1 MGYRLESIESCD
13 RLGASNPAGFRMLHF
28 PRVMLNFGFDLI
40 GNRNEF
46 STDGH
51 ETVSALPRITVCD
64 FDVRRIA
71 GKV

>member
-1 MGYRLESIESCD
+1 
-13 RLGASNPAGFRMLHF
+13 MLHF

-51 ETVSALPRITVCD
+51 ETVSAFPRITVCD